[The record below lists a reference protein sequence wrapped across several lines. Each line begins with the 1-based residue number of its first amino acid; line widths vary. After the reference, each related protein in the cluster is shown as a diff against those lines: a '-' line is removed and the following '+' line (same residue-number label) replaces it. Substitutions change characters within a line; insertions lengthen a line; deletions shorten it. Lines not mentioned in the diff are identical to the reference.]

1 MSASGKSA
9 QGGHVSARDA
19 ILGRLRAP
27 RVPAPPALPDV
38 AGWFAAHRRH
48 EDLAQR
54 CLRLRTALE
63 AAHAEV
69 HDVGPTDWADQ
80 LLRIAAAKGLR
91 TLLIGNGT
99 PHGTA
104 LEAQTP
110 PALALVRYDRAIEQ
124 WRDQLFDAVD
134 ASLTLARSAI
144 AETGTLVLWPSP
156 AEPRLMS
163 LVPPLHFVLLDVATV
178 QSDLDAVLRSENWR
192 ESLPTNALL
201 ISGPS
206 KTADIQQTLAYGAH
220 GPKELV
226 VLLRHPVNPAKPGEG
241 A

>member
-1 MSASGKSA
+1 M
-9 QGGHVSARDA
+9 SARDD
-19 ILGRLRAP
+19 ILGRLRAA
-27 RVPAPPALPDV
+27 RVPASPALPDV
-38 AGWFAAHRRH
+38 AGWYAAHRRD

-54 CLRLRTALE
+54 CRRLRTALE
-63 AAHAEV
+63 AVHAEV
-69 HDVGPTDWADQ
+69 HEVGPADWADQ

-99 PHGTA
+99 PHGA
-104 LEAQTP
+104 ELEALAP
-110 PALALVRYDRAIEQ
+110 AALALVRYDRAVEQ

-144 AETGTLVLWPSP
+144 AETGSLVLWPGP

-163 LVPPLHFVLLDVATV
+163 LVPPLHFVLLDAATIHA
-178 QSDLDAVLRSENWR
+178 DLDAAHRAEGWSGA
-192 ESLPTNALL
+192 LPTNALL
-201 ISGPS
+201 ICGPS

-226 VLLRHPVNPAKPGEG
+226 VLLRHPGEV